1 MMEDKPKILTND
13 TAALTPHISFDPPS
27 LTFDFPKLHVGVA
40 EYAAGPTGCTVIY
53 FPGGARCAVDIR
65 GGAVGTIG
73 NYGGVDAICLAGGS
87 LYGLEA
93 ATGVAAELFAMRGYS
108 RNWNDIAAVN
118 GAIVWDLSRDN
129 SIYPDKALGRAALKS
144 ARTGVFPLGARGAG
158 RYTGCG
164 GATRFAGALSEGTGQ
179 GGAFRQVGPTKLAV
193 FSIVNAAG
201 AIVDRKG
208 QVVRGNLDPQSHTR
222 HSYTEILERKLGE
235 TASTQ
240 PAPGNTTLTVVVTN
254 QKVGRLDQIGKQVHA
269 SMARAIQPFHTES
282 DGDVLYAVTT
292 SEVENPALSDVALGA
307 LASELAW
314 DAVLASIQRDA
325 PRDR

>member
-1 MMEDKPKILTND
+1 MMDDQLRILTND
-13 TAALTPHISFDPPS
+13 TAVLTPHVSFDPPAF
-27 LTFDFPKLHVGVA
+27 TFDFPKLHVGVA
-40 EYAAGPTGCTVIY
+40 EYSEGPTGCTVFY
-53 FPGGARCAVDIR
+53 FPDGASCAVDIR
-65 GGAVGTIG
+65 GGAVGTTG
-73 NYGGVDAICLAGGS
+73 NYGHVEAICLAGGS

-164 GATRFAGALSEGTGQ
+164 GAGRFAGAVSEGTGQ
-179 GGAFRQVGPTKLAV
+179 GGAFRQVGPTKVAV
-193 FSIVNAAG
+193 FSVVNALG
-201 AIVDRKG
+201 AIVDRTG
-208 QVVRGNLDPQSHTR
+208 QVVRGNLDPQTHTR
-222 HSYTEILERKLGE
+222 HSFAELLERKLADA
-235 TASTQ
+235 TSTQ
-240 PAPGNTTLTVVVTN
+240 PPPGNTTLTVVVTN
-254 QKVGRLDQIGKQVHA
+254 QKVSRLDQIGKQVHA

-292 SEVENPALSDVALGA
+292 NEVENQALSDVALGV

-314 DAVLASIQRDA
+314 DAVLASIQADA
-325 PRDR
+325 ARDR